1 MTDTIKISRDELQRI
16 AQGCS
21 CEVTTDALDALLATP
36 PADAADMGGQA
47 GELWAVHAQGPDDIY
62 PAFDRADAE
71 RHAAELNAIQT
82 PPGISVGAVV
92 IPSPMSPLEHWKE
105 LAEQEREHK
114 AQVIARAAQP
124 APVVPEGY
132 VLVPIKPTIEMVEA
146 GYEEG
151 IGKPDRSGHA
161 RVIEQYDAMLA
172 AAGGR
177 K

>member
-1 MTDTIKISRDELQRI
+1 MTDTIKISRELAEQICVELEHDNDRYMLGRELRK
-16 AQGCS
+16 A
-21 CEVTTDALDALLATP
+21 LATP

-105 LAEQEREHK
+105 LNRLRRESFT
-114 AQVIARAAQP
+114 A
-124 APVVPEGY
+124 
-132 VLVPIKPTIEMVEA
+132 
-146 GYEEG
+146 
-151 IGKPDRSGHA
+151 
-161 RVIEQYDAMLA
+161 AMLGTQHP
-172 AAGGR
+172 AAGDDEGEV
-177 K
+177 

>member
-1 MTDTIKISRDELQRI
+1 MTATIKISRELLEDLRDLASDEVERHRQAMGAYRGDRQARMDATI
-16 AQGCS
+16 AK
-21 CEVTTDALDALLATP
+21 ADALLATP

-105 LAEQEREHK
+105 LNRLRRESFT
-114 AQVIARAAQP
+114 A
-124 APVVPEGY
+124 
-132 VLVPIKPTIEMVEA
+132 
-146 GYEEG
+146 
-151 IGKPDRSGHA
+151 
-161 RVIEQYDAMLA
+161 AMLGTQHP
-172 AAGGR
+172 AAGDDEGEV
-177 K
+177 